1 MYSIGIDFGGYSIKT
16 GVTLGGTIVE
26 HGNLI
31 DTRKF
36 DTSAEITQAM
46 LDEIDRLR
54 GKYPE
59 IGAVGIG
66 LPGLVD
72 NVRGFVRELTNV
84 RDWKNVPLHDI
95 VSEATGLP
103 TAIENDAKAMA
114 YAEFKFGAACGFNHV
129 VCVTLGTGVGG
140 ALILNGQLHR
150 GAANSAGE
158 IGQTHCTT
166 RLPPRLWQHGRARKT
181 RRQPRD
187 YSAHHRRLCRRT
199 VPRSEPVSPAALA
212 TWANAGDPVA
222 KKLWHQ
228 IGTEIGIVFSDIV
241 WLLNPEAFVIGGGV
255 AKAGPL
261 VFDPIR
267 QAINSRTMKD
277 LHEHLQILPAALG
290 NDAGIIGSAA
300 LGLAAAGKL
309 GTIFSTAPNSASLSK
324 SFPTPPNSAWTT
336 LLPTR

>member
-1 MYSIGIDFGGYSIKT
+1 MYSIGIDFGGTSIKP

-36 DTSAEITQAM
+36 GTSAEITQAM
-46 LDEIDRLR
+46 LDEIARLR
-54 GKYPE
+54 GKFPD

-84 RDWKNVPLHDI
+84 PDWKHVPLRDI
-95 VSEATGLP
+95 VSDATGLP

-140 ALILNGQLHR
+140 AFILNGQLHR

-158 IGQTHCTT
+158 IGQTHCT
-166 RLPPRLWQHGRARKT
+166 LDYPPAHYGNTGALEKLVGNQEITQRTIAAYAGR
-181 RRQPRD
+181 PF
-187 YSAHHRRLCRRT
+187 
-199 VPRSEPVSPAALA
+199 PGPEPASPAALA
-212 TWANAGDPVA
+212 AWANAGDPIA

-241 WLLNPEAFVIGGGV
+241 WLLNPDAFVIGGGV

-277 LHEHLQILPAALG
+277 LHEPLQILPAALG

-300 LGLAAAGKL
+300 LGVETAGK
-309 GTIFSTAPNSASLSK
+309 
-324 SFPTPPNSAWTT
+324 
-336 LLPTR
+336 